1 MQAGVDEAP
10 DILGD
15 MTKELVKKVEDAVD
29 VEAERMRT
37 EVTSRGGE

>member
-29 VEAERMRT
+29 VEAVVSSMYFGT
-37 EVTSRGGE
+37 IQH